1 MKKFF
6 FYPKDKN
13 EFFARVEGNY
23 ARTLVFQPSTNKVIT
38 FCRDVNKWNNSR
50 KNQIQSDSRIK
61 KLDKNNTY
69 HIYTWIS
76 DSNLIL
82 HFLIFQKMKK
92 KYFW

>member
-23 ARTLVFQPSTNKVIT
+23 SRTLVFKPSTNKVIT
-38 FCRDVNKWNNSR
+38 TFCRDVNEWNNSR

-61 KLDKNNTY
+61 KLERIIHT
-69 HIYTWIS
+69 IFILGFLTV
-76 DSNLIL
+76 NLIL
-82 HFLIFQKMKK
+82 HFLIFQ
-92 KYFW
+92 

>member
-23 ARTLVFQPSTNKVIT
+23 SRTLVFQPSTNEVIT
-38 FCRDVNKWNNSR
+38 SFCRDVNEWNNSR
-50 KNQIQSDSRIK
+50 KNQIQSDYRIR

-76 DSNLIL
+76 DSQSDFALPNFSIDE
-82 HFLIFQKMKK
+82 
-92 KYFW
+92 